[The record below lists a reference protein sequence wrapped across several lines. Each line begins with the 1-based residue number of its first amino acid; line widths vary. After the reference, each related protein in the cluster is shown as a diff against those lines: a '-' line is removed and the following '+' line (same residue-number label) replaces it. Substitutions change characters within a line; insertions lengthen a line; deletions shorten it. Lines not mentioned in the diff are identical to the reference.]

1 MTGSFLP
8 KAPWLSFA
16 ISTPNT
22 ISRKSSSRSSLPTTS
37 PRRPTDMSLRNVG
50 IVYRKELT
58 EALRDRRTLIS
69 TIVVPLFL
77 FPVLS
82 VGFGA
87 LAVSLVGKAKEEV
100 PKVML
105 RGGNDS
111 PSVVEGLKKLD
122 KIQIVPD
129 TADWKDQIINKEIRA
144 AVEIPAGFQSDVAEQ
159 KSDTVKVYNY
169 EGEMKSEFAT
179 EKVETYM
186 KEYRDRVVKD
196 RLAAKNLPETVLK
209 PFEVTRENVAPPEKV
224 SGAAFGGIIGYM
236 VILLCMTGAMY
247 PAMDLTAGEK
257 ERGTMETILS
267 SPISRMHLVLGKFF
281 LILTAALSTAALS
294 VLSMGLS
301 FNVLGHYT
309 GQAGK
314 GGSEAAALV
323 LKLGPKTVLSVFLMA
338 LPVAVLFSAVLMTIA
353 LFAKTYK
360 EAQSYLTPMTFV
372 VIIPAIAAMLP
383 GVELTP
389 KLSLIPIL
397 AVSLLCKEL
406 VAGTYHWNFIAI
418 IFTSTCVYA
427 AAALFIAIKMFQR
440 ESVLFRS

>member
-1 MTGSFLP
+1 
-8 KAPWLSFA
+8 
-16 ISTPNT
+16 
-22 ISRKSSSRSSLPTTS
+22 
-37 PRRPTDMSLRNVG
+37 MSLRNIG

-87 LAVSLVGKAKEEV
+87 LAISLVGKAKQES
-100 PKVML
+100 PKVMII
-105 RGGNDS
+105 GGEDS
-111 PSVVEGLKKLD
+111 PGVMDGIRKLKTIEVVPT
-122 KIQIVPD
+122 QPN
-129 TADWKDQIINKEIRA
+129 WKDQVIDKKVRA
-144 AVEIPAGFQSDVAEQ
+144 VLEIPSGFQASVSAQ
-159 KSDTVKVYNY
+159 QSATVNIYNY
-169 EGEMKSEFAT
+169 QGELKSELAVDKI
-179 EKVETYM
+179 EKYF
-186 KEYRDRVVKD
+186 KNYQDSVVKE

-209 PFEVTRENVAPPEKV
+209 PFEIKQENVAPAEKV

-267 SPISRMHLVLGKFF
+267 SPISRMHLVLGKF
-281 LILTAALSTAALS
+281 LLVLTAALATAALS

-301 FNVLGHYT
+301 FSVLSHYT
-309 GQAGK
+309 GK
-314 GGSEAAALV
+314 SGGGNAAAAGLF
-323 LKLGPKTVLSVFLMA
+323 LKLGPKAVMSVFLMA
-338 LPVAVLFSAVLMTIA
+338 IPVAVLFSATLMTIA

-372 VIIPAIAAMLP
+372 VIIPAVAAMLP
-383 GVELTP
+383 GVELTSR
-389 KLSLIPIL
+389 LSLVPVL
-397 AVSLLCKEL
+397 GVSLLCKEL
-406 VAGTYHWNFIAI
+406 VTGTYHWNYIAI
-418 IFTSTCVYA
+418 IFSSTCLYA
-427 AAALFIAIKMFQR
+427 SVALFLAIKMFQR